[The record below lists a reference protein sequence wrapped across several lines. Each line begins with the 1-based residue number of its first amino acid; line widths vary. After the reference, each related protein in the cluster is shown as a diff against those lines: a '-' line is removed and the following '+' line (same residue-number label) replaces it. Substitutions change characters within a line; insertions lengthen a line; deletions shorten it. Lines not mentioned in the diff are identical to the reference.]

1 MTIILDCKVNEQM
14 LSNFCMPPLPH
25 PKKYEVENENS
36 SSWPRQKLHIIEIH
50 KCIPSFKY
58 HPCIMHLH

>member
-14 LSNFCMPPLPH
+14 LSNFFMPPLPH

-36 SSWPRQKLHIIEIH
+36 
-50 KCIPSFKY
+50 
-58 HPCIMHLH
+58 